1 MGWGIATWNAAGVA
15 NNTGLVPFLS
25 AGSLTCN
32 QTTAATVSMTYA
44 VPGGQKLSYIVQ
56 DSQNADTNTNYT
68 NYYGY
73 NVTIS
78 GNTLSITRVDG
89 TATGNRLRGYSLTI
103 LASTVPA

>member
-25 AGSLTCN
+25 AGVLTCN
-32 QTTAATVSMTYA
+32 QSTAATVSMSFA
-44 VPGGQKLSYIVQ
+44 VPGGQKLSYTVL
-56 DSQNADTNTNYT
+56 DSQNSDETNSYA

-78 GNTLSITRVDG
+78 GNTVSMTRVDS
-89 TATGNRLRGYSLTI
+89 AAAGNRLRGYSMSL
-103 LASTVPA
+103 LVSTVPA